1 VPPAASCRPRSAPRQ
16 THDQAA
22 ISVQEAQLSGRMPSA
37 LQHEVGDAVSF
48 RVSLGIG
55 TFPINGRS
63 SGSQSALAQAEPLA
77 AWF

>member
-1 VPPAASCRPRSAPRQ
+1 
-16 THDQAA
+16 
-22 ISVQEAQLSGRMPSA
+22 VQEAQLSGRMPSA